1 LDHFTRP
8 EKPVGLTDWAYQWIK
23 DAILNLTFTPGIQ
36 LRIDQLTTQ
45 LNISRTPVREALLRL
60 RRDGLVRVVP
70 RVGFFVTEITRRDL
84 EELYEIREV
93 LESRA
98 IERAVNNMTA
108 DDRRQI
114 DALIREGLLSVKE
127 MNVDKFLQ
135 SEIKFH
141 TYLTDHSHN
150 QRLISILESFRDLT
164 LRWRTL
170 SLRSPGNLNLS
181 HEEHEKIAKAVKDR
195 DGKLASQLMSQHIR
209 HAKERLLQ
217 LVEQPQVPIAE
228 KTDERSSA
236 TGILLKRN

>member
-1 LDHFTRP
+1 
-8 EKPVGLTDWAYQWIK
+8 
-23 DAILNLTFTPGIQ
+23 
-36 LRIDQLTTQ
+36 
-45 LNISRTPVREALLRL
+45 
-60 RRDGLVRVVP
+60 
-70 RVGFFVTEITRRDL
+70 VGFFVTEITRRDL

-141 TYLTDHSHN
+141 TFLTDHSHN
-150 QRLISILESFRDLT
+150 QRLISILESFHDLT

-236 TGILLKRN
+236 TGILLK